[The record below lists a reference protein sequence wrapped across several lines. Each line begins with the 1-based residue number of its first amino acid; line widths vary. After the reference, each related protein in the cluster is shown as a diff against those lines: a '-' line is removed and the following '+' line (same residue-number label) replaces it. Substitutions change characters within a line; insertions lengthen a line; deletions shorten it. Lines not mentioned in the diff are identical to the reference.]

1 MEQQEKLNRLYKELT
16 KSNNDEI
23 IKDLIGIFDEENLI
37 HFDSGVDSKVIYKG
51 HSERLLHLKKKAD
64 FSILGME
71 NLLKELSCCNQELI
85 FQTKIITKEC
95 TYIIFSN
102 HNFDKVFGVI
112 KTPYS
117 NIEKCLDIE
126 KQERVN
132 SNRSIYSIMKKGLI
146 L

>member
-1 MEQQEKLNRLYKELT
+1 MT
-16 KSNNDEI
+16 KSNSNEI

-51 HSERLLHLKKKAD
+51 QSDRLLHLRKKAD

-71 NLLKELSCCNQELI
+71 NLLKELSCYNQEMI

-102 HNFDKVFGVI
+102 HSFDKVLGVI
-112 KTPYS
+112 KILYS
-117 NIEKCLDIE
+117 NIEKCLEIE
-126 KQERVN
+126 KQARVN
-132 SNRSIYSIMKKGLI
+132 SNRSIYSRMKKGLI